1 MKIIVAGPGCAR
13 CQATEKNV
21 FNAAAEL
28 NLDADITHVTDVMEF
43 AKLGV
48 FLTPAVVVDG
58 KVVVAGR
65 VPTVGELKKI
75 FSEIRGT

>member
-1 MKIIVAGPGCAR
+1 MKIIIAGPGCSR

-28 NLDADITHVTDVMEF
+28 NLDAEITKVSDVLEF

-48 FLTPAVVVDG
+48 FLTPAVVVNG

-65 VPTVGELKKI
+65 IPTVRELKKL
-75 FSEIRGT
+75 FSGI